1 VFFLGAKNT
10 RLPGSYNNERN
21 FLISVNSSELSTHQA
36 KNRKGY
42 LDGCKF
48 KWSLCG
54 NASTK
59 NM

>member
-21 FLISVNSSELSTHQA
+21 FLISVNSSKLSTHQA

-48 KWSLCG
+48 K
-54 NASTK
+54 
-59 NM
+59 